1 MGRLENLENLPLT
14 RDGDNWKLAGAEKL
28 NTARVQGMLAALG
41 RLKIVGVRPKP
52 PNMTSDLK
60 QGGIQLSVETMMS
73 LRQKG
78 FFLTPDGR
86 LLSNEGEVLVE
97 TNDGMVY
104 TLRFGEIL
112 TGQGESKEAAKDA
125 KSTAKAEGGES
136 RYLFVTAG
144 PARDATETGQ
154 RLARELSNRFA
165 DWYYVISGADF
176 SKLRLRRKDLVR

>member
-1 MGRLENLENLPLT
+1 M
-14 RDGDNWKLAGAEKL
+14 
-28 NTARVQGMLAALG
+28 TA
-41 RLKIVGVRPKP
+41 
-52 PNMTSDLK
+52 DLK
-60 QGGIQLSVETMMS
+60 TTGSLQMSMESMVS

-78 FFLTPDGR
+78 FFITPDGR
-86 LLSNEGEVLVE
+86 LLSNEGEVLAE
-97 TNDGMVY
+97 TNDGVVY

-112 TGQGESKEAAKDA
+112 TGQGESKETKDA

-144 PARDATETGQ
+144 AARDAAETGQ
-154 RLARELSNRFA
+154 RQARDLTNRFA